1 MKIQDSV
8 CFVSGANR
16 GIGLEFARALLL
28 RGAARVYAGM
38 RETSHFSELGV
49 VPVAL
54 DLHDMESVM
63 AAADRCGDVNL
74 LINNAGVAYV
84 AQSVLDPAILSDARA
99 MFETNYFGTMRVTQA
114 FAPALLRNAPGAI
127 LNVLSIASWIA
138 GPALAAYSASKSA
151 EWSFTNALRI
161 ELADTRV
168 EVSALHM
175 GFVDTDLTRGMEVVK
190 LSPQDVVRIALDG
203 LEQGMAEIIADE
215 GTRAVKH
222 SLGSPGAAYLNPPPI
237 H

>member
-8 CFVSGANR
+8 CFISGANR
-16 GIGLEFARALLL
+16 GIGLEFARALLA

-38 RETSHFSELGV
+38 RDISHFSELGV

-54 DLHDMESVM
+54 DLHHTESVM
-63 AAADRCGDVNL
+63 AAADRCGDVNI

-114 FAPALLRNAPGAI
+114 FAPALRRNAPGAI

-138 GPALAAYSASKSA
+138 GPALAAYAASKAA
-151 EWSFTNALRI
+151 EWSFTNALRV
-161 ELADTRV
+161 ELEGSGID
-168 EVSALHM
+168 VSALHM
-175 GFVDTDLTRGMEVVK
+175 GFVDTDLTQGMDVAKQSPRSVVAF
-190 LSPQDVVRIALDG
+190 ALDG
-203 LEQGMAEIIADE
+203 LEQGMSEIIADE
-215 GTRAVKH
+215 GTRAVKL
-222 SLGSPGAAYLNPPPI
+222 SMGTPGAAYLNPPPI

>member
-16 GIGLEFARALLL
+16 GIGLEFARALLA

-38 RETSHFSELGV
+38 RDTSHFSELGV

-54 DLHDMESVM
+54 DLHNMRSVM
-63 AAADRCGDVNL
+63 AAADLCGDVNF

-84 AQSVLDPAILSDARA
+84 AQSVLDPAILSDAHA

-114 FAPALLRNAPGAI
+114 FAPAMLRNGPGAI

-138 GPALAAYSASKSA
+138 GPALAAYAASKAA
-151 EWSFTNALRI
+151 EWSFTNALRV
-161 ELADTRV
+161 ELAGSNI

-175 GFVDTDLTRGMEVVK
+175 GFVDTDLTRGMEVAK

-203 LEQGMAEIIADE
+203 LEQGMSEIIADE